1 MKSVKKKRKK
11 KSNYWEPYLIGAF
24 IVFAGSAIM
33 TTRFPCFRSY
43 TILAWG
49 VLCFIGLII
58 FFSGFYKIF
67 KPQYCPKCQKR
78 LSIPF
83 FNSPGE
89 TVKLKCKI
97 CGYIKDTGVELVDS
111 DSGVGNSD

>member
-1 MKSVKKKRKK
+1 MKSSKKKRKK
-11 KSNYWEPYLIGAF
+11 KSNYRESYLIGSF
-24 IVFAGSAIM
+24 IVFAGSALM
-33 TTRFPCFRSY
+33 TIRFPCFRFF
-43 TILAWG
+43 TVLVWG
-49 VLCFIGLII
+49 VMCFIGLII
-58 FFSGFYKIF
+58 FFSDFFKII

-83 FNSPGE
+83 FHSPGQ

-111 DSGVGNSD
+111 DSGVGNSV